1 MIELGQILHTARSG
15 RIIVKI
21 SIAASGK
28 KVNGLSVIDMNGRQ
42 IGKIQEIFGPV
53 SSPYASIQPV
63 REKLASI
70 AGATVFIHSEVSRKS
85 KSRKDYAR
93 KAKKPG
99 RLTLSQKGRFT
110 ER

>member
-1 MIELGQILHTARSG
+1 MLELGQVLHTARSG

-21 SIAASGK
+21 SIAASEK
-28 KVNGLSVIDMNGRQ
+28 KVNGLPVIDMNGRQ

-70 AGATVFIHSEVSRKS
+70 AGATVFIPSEVSHKS
-85 KSRKDYAR
+85 KRQKGYTS
-93 KAKKPG
+93 KAKK
-99 RLTLSQKGRFT
+99 T
-110 ER
+110 

>member
-53 SSPYASIQPV
+53 SSPYASLQPV
-63 REKLASI
+63 SEKLASV
-70 AGATVFIHSEVSRKS
+70 AGATVFIHSEVPRKS
-85 KSRKDYAR
+85 KSRKDYATR
-93 KAKKPG
+93 AKK
-99 RLTLSQKGRFT
+99 T
-110 ER
+110 

>member
-1 MIELGQILHTARSG
+1 MLELGQILHTARSG

-63 REKLASI
+63 REKLANI
-70 AGATVFIHSEVSRKS
+70 AGATVFIYSEVSRKS
-85 KSRKDYAR
+85 KSRKDYAS
-93 KAKKPG
+93 KAKK
-99 RLTLSQKGRFT
+99 T
-110 ER
+110 